1 MCEPEGRLAYRASA
15 MMFILER
22 AYGIKSTPQI
32 EGPDW
37 LWEERYDI
45 DATLPEGASREQ
57 VPAMLRG
64 LLADRFKLAAHI
76 VNREAPSFAL
86 VVGKAGSKLTP
97 AKEGATYAN
106 KGDRIG
112 MHFRQNMPLANL
124 AQFLANQLQKP
135 VADETGLKG
144 SFWIA
149 LDYVPEYPSDKSGGN
164 GLDLAP
170 PLRVAIEEQLG
181 LKLEPRKAPVEFLAI
196 DHIEK
201 APSEN

>member
-1 MCEPEGRLAYRASA
+1 

-45 DATLPEGASREQ
+45 DATLPEGATREQ

-64 LLADRFKLAAHI
+64 LLAERFKLAAHI
-76 VNREAPSFAL
+76 VSREAPSFAL

-97 AKEGATYAN
+97 AKDGASYGN
-106 KGDRIG
+106 KGDRTG

-124 AQFLANQLQKP
+124 AQFLANQLREP

-149 LDYVPEYPSDKSGGN
+149 LDYLPEYPPDKSGGN
-164 GLDLAP
+164 ALDMAP
-170 PLRVAIEEQLG
+170 SLRVAIEEQLG
-181 LKLEPRKAPVEFLAI
+181 LKLEPRKAPVEFLVI
-196 DHIEK
+196 EHIEK